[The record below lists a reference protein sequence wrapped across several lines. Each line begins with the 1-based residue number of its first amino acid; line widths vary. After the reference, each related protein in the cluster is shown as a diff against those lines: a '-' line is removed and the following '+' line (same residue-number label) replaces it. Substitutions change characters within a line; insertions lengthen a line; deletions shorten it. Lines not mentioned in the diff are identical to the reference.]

1 LEDIVG
7 EVIYLR
13 GDAPCDTEESVVIDL
28 DVLARSARMIAA
40 RLPLVD
46 RLVILTLLDCLG
58 A

>member
-1 LEDIVG
+1 MG

-13 GDAPCDTEESVVIDL
+13 GDAPCDTEASVVIDL

-46 RLVILTLLDCLG
+46 RLVIETLLDCLG

>member
-1 LEDIVG
+1 MG

-13 GDAPCDTEESVVIDL
+13 GDAPCDTEASVVIDL

-40 RLPLVD
+40 GLPLVD
-46 RLVILTLLDCLG
+46 KLVILTLLDCLG